1 VHLPLEAEATGDRKR
16 RLRTTIKY
24 VLVSL
29 KAQVRDFWNE
39 ASCGEVYADGTS
51 RREQLEAQARTRY
64 QLEPYI
70 ESFAR
75 FDEGRGRA
83 VLEIGVGMGADH
95 VRWAQAR
102 PRLLVG
108 MDLTPRAVDHTR
120 FRSSDAG
127 FTPRL
132 LVADSELLPFASA
145 SFDLVYSWGVI
156 HHTPD
161 TWAAVREIHRVLKPG
176 GVARVMIY
184 HSRSITAAL
193 LWARYALARGA
204 LRRSVRDVLAHH
216 LESPGTKAYTVG
228 EARALF
234 AAFSRVDARSILTF
248 TDLLEGEA
256 GQRHRGPLLATARAL
271 WPRPLIRRLFP
282 RAGLDLLIEAVR

>member
-1 VHLPLEAEATGDRKR
+1 
-16 RLRTTIKY
+16 
-24 VLVSL
+24 VSL

-95 VRWAQAR
+95 LRWAQAG

-132 LVADSELLPFASA
+132 LVADSELLPFESA

-161 TWAAVREIHRVLKPG
+161 TSAAVREIHRVLKPG

-193 LWARYALARGA
+193 LWARWAVSEEGQQAYAQAGETPA
-204 LRRSVRDVLAHH
+204 HPTVEPTEKVRPAM
-216 LESPGTKAYTVG
+216 PYM
-228 EARALF
+228 
-234 AAFSRVDARSILTF
+234 LTA
-248 TDLLEGEA
+248 EEVKE
-256 GQRHRGPLLATARAL
+256 
-271 WPRPLIRRLFP
+271 FP
-282 RAGLDLLIEAVR
+282 RYEKLWKEIFQIR